1 MKTKLTRI
9 LLFLLV
15 SVLVL
20 TAFAGCNK
28 DDDKDPTDTDSKEVD
43 TSEGDYDENGYLKDA
58 LPNDL
63 SFGFDEVS
71 ILGWTGSG
79 ALSEF
84 DIQDMEG
91 DEIEDSIFERDS
103 AVEERIKVE
112 LTYYSA
118 EGDNQTFNNYK
129 NVVQNAILDGKPFDV
144 TMGYTRS
151 IAACATNGLLADL
164 ANLDNSYI
172 DWEAP
177 WWNQSIRE
185 KTSIG
190 NSFFFTTGDM
200 TPSYVQWIYC
210 VYFNVDL
217 VKDLGLTSPYD
228 HVKNNNWTLETFAQM
243 TQNYYEDLNTD
254 NKVDAKDKIPLSG
267 SYYDWPALLHGCDI
281 GNVVKDEATGLFIID
296 PNLGGEKGLDVM
308 STLST
313 MVVLDNCYVSDGT
326 ADCRNSFIAKNSLFL
341 ITESSTAA
349 VYFSEVEFEYGCVP
363 CPKYDSEQENYISTA
378 RQPVTLVGISD
389 GIKDSRHAMITATL
403 EAMAS
408 EAYRSV
414 TPVVFDK
421 IMQYQKSAS
430 QEMTDMLTL
439 IRETGWF
446 DCGRIHAADIDYL
459 CDKPGRVLQAYPQ
472 QTWATY
478 VNGTLNTTV
487 KSKVELLNETL
498 LNCIK

>member
-15 SVLVL
+15 SVFVL

-28 DDDKDPTDTDSKEVD
+28 DDTNAPTETDPQNVD

-118 EGDNQTFNNYK
+118 EGDKQTFNNYK

-217 VKDLGLTSPYD
+217 VKDLGLTTPYE
-228 HVKNNNWTLETFAQM
+228 HVKNNTWTLATLAEM
-243 TQNYYEDLNTD
+243 TQNYYQDLND
-254 NKVDAKDKIPLSG
+254 NNTKDAQDQLPLSG
-267 SYYDWPALLHGCDI
+267 SPWCWPALLHGCDI
-281 GNVVKDEATGLFIID
+281 GNIVKDEASGLYIID

-313 MVVLDNCYVSDGT
+313 MVALDNCYVGKDEGE
-326 ADCRNSFIAKNSLFL
+326 CLNSFIAQRSLFAIL
-341 ITESSTAA
+341 YSSAA
-349 VYFSEVEFEYGCVP
+349 ARYFSEVEFEYGCVP
-363 CPKYDSEQENYISTA
+363 CPKYDSEQDNYISTA
-378 RQPVTLVGISD
+378 RQPVTLIGISD
-389 GIKDSRHAMITATL
+389 GIKTSRNGMVTATM

-408 EAYRSV
+408 EGYRSV
-414 TPVVFDK
+414 TPIVFDK

-430 QEMTDMLTL
+430 QEMTDMLAL

-446 DCGRIHAADIDYL
+446 DFGRIHCPDLSYL
-459 CDKPGRVLQAYPQ
+459 CDQPGNILKNYPK
-472 QTWATY
+472 QTWAGY

-487 KSKVELLNETL
+487 KAQVEQLNETL
-498 LNCIK
+498 LNILK

>member
-1 MKTKLTRI
+1 MKTNLTRI

-15 SVLVL
+15 SVFVL

-28 DDDKDPTDTDSKEVD
+28 DDDKDPTETDPQNAD
-43 TSEGDYDENGYLKDA
+43 TSDGDYDANGYLKDT
-58 LPNDL
+58 LPSNL
-63 SFGFDEVS
+63 NFDYDDVT
-71 ILGWTGSG
+71 ILGWKG
-79 ALSEF
+79 AAATSEF
-84 DIQDMEG
+84 NIQDLEG
-91 DEIEDSIFERDS
+91 DEVEDAIFERDS

-112 LTYYSA
+112 LVYTITD
-118 EGDNQTFNNYK
+118 GDNQTIQNYK
-129 NVVQNAILDGKPFDV
+129 TVVQNAILDGKPYDI

-151 IAACATNGLLADL
+151 IAISATGGLLADL
-164 ANLDNSYI
+164 ANIDNSYI
-172 DWEAP
+172 DWDAP
-177 WWNQSIRE
+177 WWNQSISD

-190 NSFFFTTGDM
+190 NSFFFSTGDI
-200 TPSYVQWIYC
+200 TPSFVKMLYC
-210 VYFNVDL
+210 IYFNVDQ

-228 HVKNNNWTLETFAQM
+228 HVKNNTWTLETFAQM

-254 NKVDAKDKIPLSG
+254 NKVDAKDKIPLTG
-267 SYYDWPALLHGCDI
+267 SYFDWPALLHGCDI

-313 MVVLDNCYVSDGT
+313 MVVLDNCYVSAGSTDT
-326 ADCRNSFIAKNSLFL
+326 RNNFIAKNSLFL

-378 RQPVTLVGISD
+378 RQPVTLIGISD
-389 GIKDSRHAMITATL
+389 GIHESRNAMITATL

-459 CDKPGRVLQAYPQ
+459 CDRPGRVLQEYPS